1 MSTRSPRC
9 SRLFVFP
16 SIFFAQHLR
25 HTSVHLRLPHCSSHC
40 CPARWGL
47 QAYYHLMPWLTFA
60 CALKLTSGVPLCS
73 LYALLHTSRHNYHLS
88 LLGVPCA
95 VSAMRLG
102 RYDFG
107 AWSGFHATHRAT
119 YGVSALRVS
128 IPNALRRATTATP
141 SWRSPQ
147 RGQSG
152 CLGSP
157 NMESPCW
164 LMW

>member
-1 MSTRSPRC
+1 MLRAHSRC
-9 SRLFVFP
+9 SCLFVFP
-16 SIFFAQHLR
+16 SIFFV
-25 HTSVHLRLPHCSSHC
+25 HTSATPQYTSGSLIAHLIAALH
-40 CPARWGL
+40 WGL
-47 QAYYHLMPWLTFA
+47 QAYYHAHLRLT
-60 CALKLTSGVPLCS
+60 LKLTSSVPLCS

-107 AWSGFHATHRAT
+107 AWSGFHASHRAT

-128 IPNALRRATTATP
+128 IPNAVVCEHRNTFLAKSSARTVRISRFTE
-141 SWRSPQ
+141 
-147 RGQSG
+147 
-152 CLGSP
+152 
-157 NMESPCW
+157 MESPCW